1 MPGARVEVE
10 VLETTVHGPVVVNS
24 RIDTVKTTGKPDE
37 IYPVIEVFVARNG
50 KIIERSDYLPSRS
63 APCARQQSAVQQ
75 SGHGPLRWQH
85 SLPRIPASLS

>member
-1 MPGARVEVE
+1 VPGARVEVE

-37 IYPVIEVFVARNG
+37 TYPVIEVFVAKNG

-63 APCARQQSAVQQ
+63 TPCARQQSAVQQ

-85 SLPRIPASLS
+85 SLPRIPAGLS